1 MNSLAPYSNH
11 FEQRSMPSDGQRD
24 FNVLRWL
31 VPGAAIG
38 SDTAGHSQIGVIGK
52 KTPTWEWPAVESM
65 QVRISEVSR
74 PPV

>member
-31 VPGAAIG
+31 VPGAAMG
-38 SDTAGHSQIGVIGK
+38 SGTAGHSQIGVIGK
-52 KTPTWEWPAVESM
+52 EDTYLGVAS
-65 QVRISEVSR
+65 SR
-74 PPV
+74 VHAGENQ